1 MPRFSVIVPAYKV
14 QAQLHACLRSV
25 LEQSYPDL
33 ELLAV
38 DDCSPDSCG
47 AIIEEFAARDARVVP
62 VHLPRNAGSGPA
74 RNAGLARADG
84 DYVVLLDGDDS
95 LTPGALEAIAVRLK
109 ETEEPDLLL
118 YGHAY
123 ALWTGEEAP
132 DPFAAGLA
140 TARGPAPSFTLD
152 DRPDLLELPPLA
164 WNKAYRRDFLER
176 EILLFP
182 PGGHGDPAW
191 TYPVLL
197 TAKTI
202 TTLERVCVHRRL
214 GRGDAALTAGSHPG
228 PTAPDR
234 PGGGRLR
241 APRPDAAR
249 PGGDWADGDWPGGDW
264 PGAGRSRAGGS
275 ETAGPGTAGTG
286 RPGPGGFDVVRPN
299 AGSLGVAGPG
309 TGSLGVVR
317 PDTAGLGIA
326 GPDTG
331 SLGIAGPDTA
341 GLGIVRPDTGS
352 LGIAGPDTG
361 SLGIAGPDTASLG
374 IAGPDTAS
382 LGIAGPDTASLGIVR
397 PDTAGLGVA
406 GAPDPRVGFP
416 GTGGAR
422 PFDVFAQYDRVF
434 ARLADRPDLARWRP
448 VLFRRMV
455 DHLTALFDGGGRHLP
470 RGARAEFLRRARAHC
485 RRHRVRGRG
494 LRRTT
499 NGSLPGSGAHRGA
512 GARAGGRPLP
522 GGGQVPDAGALSGVR
537 PSPGARPS
545 PGVRL
550 RRLLVRL
557 GWHRAYR
564 LLSFVSR
571 QGCRGRCVAGRLGR
585 GLGEVLGRL
594 HYRVQRLLPVRA
606 DRAVFASHGGHAYG
620 CNPAALEAAFRELA
634 PRIRTAWIAHPEH
647 RHTVPPGTQGV
658 RPGSLAYWTAL
669 ARSRYLV
676 GNAPFDARLR
686 KRPGQ
691 VVVQTQAGTPLKRMG
706 LDVRD
711 RPAVLREG
719 ELERLLHDADRW
731 DYVLSGNRHST
742 LVWERAFPA
751 AFTILEYGLPRTD
764 RFHRADT
771 TDPAHTARLRASL
784 GIPEDAVAVL
794 YAPTYRD
801 YRRTPYRPL
810 DLERLLRRLGPRFV
824 LLARAHPAYGEPL
837 VRVPDVPGLIDVS
850 DHPSVESLCLAS
862 DVLLTDYSSL
872 MFDYAGLD
880 RPVVIHAEDREAYEA
895 ARGTYFDLRTFPP
908 GPVVRGEEE
917 IVDVFLSGRWG
928 GRHASLLRA
937 AFRER
942 FCPYDD
948 GGAAE
953 RVVRHVVFGERGL
966 AAGPVTGAPS

>member
-1 MPRFSVIVPAYKV
+1 MDVSVPRFSVIVPAYKV

-25 LEQSYPDL
+25 LEQSCPDL

-118 YGHAY
+118 YGHTY

-132 DPFAAGLA
+132 DPFAARLA
-140 TARGPAPSFTLD
+140 TGRGPTPTFTLD

-202 TTLERVCVHRRL
+202 TTLDRVCVRRRL
-214 GRGDAALTAGSHPG
+214 DRGDAALTAGSRPE

-234 PGGGRLR
+234 PGARFR
-241 APRPDAAR
+241 ATRAEAPRPD
-249 PGGDWADGDWPGGDW
+249 GDWAGGDWPGG
-264 PGAGRSRAGGS
+264 GRPRAGGS
-275 ETAGPGTAGTG
+275 GAAGAGAVG
-286 RPGPGGFDVVRPN
+286 AGAVGAGAVGAGAAGADRPG
-299 AGSLGVAGPG
+299 AGAFGVAG
-309 TGSLGVVR
+309 V
-317 PDTAGLGIA
+317 
-326 GPDTG
+326 
-331 SLGIAGPDTA
+331 
-341 GLGIVRPDTGS
+341 
-352 LGIAGPDTG
+352 
-361 SLGIAGPDTASLG
+361 
-374 IAGPDTAS
+374 
-382 LGIAGPDTASLGIVR
+382 
-397 PDTAGLGVA
+397 
-406 GAPDPRVGFP
+406 PDPRVGFP

-448 VLFRRMV
+448 VVFRRMV

-485 RRHRVRGRG
+485 RRHRLPRRGP
-494 LRRTT
+494 RRTT
-499 NGSLPGSGAHRGA
+499 NGSLPGGGAHRDA
-512 GARAGGRPLP
+512 GARAGDRPLS
-522 GGGQVPDAGALSGVR
+522 GGGQVPDAGAPSGVR
-537 PSPGARPS
+537 PL

-564 LLSFVSR
+564 LLSFASR
-571 QGCRGRCVAGRLGR
+571 QGCRGRYAAGRVGR
-585 GLGEVLGRL
+585 GLGGVLGRL
-594 HYRVQRLLPVRA
+594 HYRTQRLLPVRA

-634 PRIRTAWIAHPEH
+634 PRIRTTWIAHPEH
-647 RHTVPPGTQGV
+647 RHTVPPGTRGV

-711 RPAVLREG
+711 RPAVLRDG

-764 RFHRADT
+764 RLHRASTADV
-771 TDPAHTARLRASL
+771 ARLRASL
-784 GIPEDAVAVL
+784 GIPEHTVAVL

-837 VRVPDVPGLIDVS
+837 VRVRDVPGLIDVS

-908 GPVVRGEEE
+908 GPVVRGEDEV
-917 IVDVFLSGRWG
+917 VDVFLSGHWG

-948 GGAAE
+948 GRAAE